1 MLPSFLGA
9 QPPPLTFGDFR
20 IVAWRH
26 MRSHGGIAGLIIVLW
41 AFAPTCLASPSRQSM
56 NPLLLT
62 TMAATSTSVGGYC
75 AVLLERR
82 VHILMA
88 FGAGVL
94 VGAALLDLLPA
105 ALSAAATAARASFL
119 VFPIAALG
127 GLLVFYIGET
137 VAHHSTQGKAGR
149 AGGRVSAAFLI
160 LHSTLDGTAIF
171 AASNISLQMGLIV
184 GLGVVAHDFCDGL
197 NTILLTTGCRRA
209 SWPDYG
215 FLALDAL
222 APIAGGLIAAHL
234 FTVSAQ
240 LVMVFLS
247 FAAGSFLFTQIARKA
262 PSFWAGM

>member
-1 MLPSFLGA
+1 
-9 QPPPLTFGDFR
+9 
-20 IVAWRH
+20 
-26 MRSHGGIAGLIIVLW
+26 
-41 AFAPTCLASPSRQSM
+41 M

-62 TMAATSTSVGGYC
+62 SMAATSTSVGGYC
-75 AVLLERR
+75 AVLLQRR

-94 VGAALLDLLPA
+94 IGAAFLDLLPS
-105 ALSAAATAARASFL
+105 ALSAAAMAGTARSL
-119 VFPIAALG
+119 VFAIAALG

-137 VAHHSTQGKAGR
+137 AAHHSAQGKVSR

-160 LHSTLDGTAIF
+160 LHSTLDGSAIF
-171 AASNISLQMGLIV
+171 AASTISLQMGLII
-184 GLGVVAHDFCDGL
+184 GIGVVAHDVCDGL
-197 NTILLTTGCRRA
+197 NTILLTTGGRRA
-209 SWPDYG
+209 RWPDYG

-247 FAAGSFLFTQIARKA
+247 IASGSFLFTAVFHLLPEAWRRGPRDLLPWLGAAGFALIFCLTRLLG
-262 PSFWAGM
+262 SFS